1 MSEMVLDLVGR
12 QADSRVGVGRHAA
25 GGTGAERSGRLR
37 SPEDPPERNAD
48 EAAAEATGE
57 FPRLLDLL
65 IERHNPSFQNDDF
78 ARQVQQ
84 ANQRALA
91 NQRITEDDLRVMDD
105 ATRGEDSRPDRANGT
120 RRPGAVAIERAELGK
135 GGMAFFYRP
144 TSAEAARALQAN
156 AERASGSGADL
167 GKSDPGLERNGDRG
181 ERPAQSRSN
190 SGPPPDVIAD
200 GRSPIDAV
208 QAKTTGRLPAT
219 PAFSAAL
226 SSAAVRRAAVPAPVQ
241 KTGGT
246 KSSPEATR
254 LARTLPAPAS
264 TQPPA
269 RPAGQQGQ
277 DTSAGEHGLDS
288 RDAGKPIET
297 SALKGKT
304 ESADGLSSAERR
316 KTVEHVERALLS
328 NLKEGRSVVRL
339 QLSPPH
345 LGKLLIEM
353 KMENSRLSIRFEAE
367 NTQVRALLQ
376 DSAALLSNLLDEQ
389 GVAIDRYEVVLSDKD
404 TDASGFEQALDAHR
418 EPSES
423 TGDSPNDRST
433 ATHGEGSAIGEGEET
448 GSESAEERSIPVGKL
463 DVRA

>member
-1 MSEMVLDLVGR
+1 MSEMVLNLAGR
-12 QADSRVGVGRHAA
+12 PADSRISRHAA
-25 GGTGAERSGRLR
+25 GSAESEKSERIRPSGERS
-37 SPEDPPERNAD
+37 ERNAD
-48 EAAAEATGE
+48 EASSEISGE

-65 IERHNPSFQNDDF
+65 IERHNPGLQTDDY

-91 NQRITEDDLRVMDD
+91 NQRITDDDLRVMDD
-105 ATRGEDSRPDRANGT
+105 AARGEGTPPDPKNPAGRS
-120 RRPGAVAIERAELGK
+120 GAVVIERAEMGK
-135 GGMAFFYRP
+135 GSMAFLYRP
-144 TSAEAARALQAN
+144 NSAEVARALQAT
-156 AERASGSGADL
+156 AERAAGPGADS
-167 GKSDPGLERNGDRG
+167 GKSDPGSKPNGDRG
-181 ERPAQSRSN
+181 QGPTPSHSN
-190 SGPPPDVIAD
+190 TGTAPEASAD
-200 GRSPIDAV
+200 GRAPADVV
-208 QAKTTGRLPAT
+208 QPKTTSKMP
-219 PAFSAAL
+219 PVFSAAL
-226 SSAAVRRAAVPAPVQ
+226 NSAATKRPVAPALAQ
-241 KTGGT
+241 KAGES
-246 KSSPEATR
+246 KSSPAAAR
-254 LARTLPAPAS
+254 LAKTLATPAAA
-264 TQPPA
+264 QPVT

-277 DTSAGEHGLDS
+277 DTNAGEHGLDS
-288 RDAGKPIET
+288 RDAGKQIET
-297 SALKGKT
+297 TAPKGKA
-304 ESADGLSSAERR
+304 ESADGLSSGERR

-353 KMENSRLSIRFEAE
+353 KIENSRLSIRFEAE

-404 TDASGFEQALDAHR
+404 SDASGFDEALDAHR
-418 EPSES
+418 EPTES
-423 TGDSPNDRST
+423 TGDSSNDRST